1 MMLYNLIK
9 NTMLDAPIANTS
21 INWPVIRFIIRVI
34 CIMFVIRPIYKIIE
48 WIFKRTYCYDIILI
62 ILPLVEPPWDS
73 VQQYIDFYK
82 INDELRDWL
91 KKHNIDFFQTIDD
104 TRIGKFRFYFKR
116 EEDAMAFKLRWV

>member
-1 MMLYNLIK
+1 MLYNLIK
-9 NTMLDAPIANTS
+9 NTMLDAPIADTS
-21 INWPVIRFIIRVI
+21 INWRIIRFIIRVI

-48 WIFKRTYCYDIILI
+48 WIFKGTYCYDIILI
-62 ILPLVEPPWDS
+62 ILPLVDD
-73 VQQYIDFYK
+73 QRQYIDFYK